1 MFDSS
6 FFFHLFPIM
15 FRYIDVTLGISL
27 AALLLA
33 LLIAVVIAA
42 AYYLNIPGLKQ
53 VCAAWV
59 SLFRGTPLLA
69 QLFWICYGLPQ
80 VIVPMQRVSV
90 MTLIIW
96 GVAFNA
102 SSYMSETLRG
112 ALSSVSSM
120 PFSFARAMSSSG
132 VFISFAFASNSLF
145 ISIFESS
152 LYNLKYSLAG
162 SRMNLAF

>member
-69 QLFWICYGLPQ
+69 QLFWICYGTG
-80 VIVPMQRVSV
+80 R
-90 MTLIIW
+90 
-96 GVAFNA
+96 
-102 SSYMSETLRG
+102 R
-112 ALSSVSSM
+112 
-120 PFSFARAMSSSG
+120 
-132 VFISFAFASNSLF
+132 
-145 ISIFESS
+145 
-152 LYNLKYSLAG
+152 
-162 SRMNLAF
+162 

>member
-112 ALSSVSSM
+112 ALSSVSSAQM
-120 PFSFARAMSSSG
+120 
-132 VFISFAFASNSLF
+132 
-145 ISIFESS
+145 
-152 LYNLKYSLAG
+152 
-162 SRMNLAF
+162 